1 MSSSVE
7 RRFLL
12 MGEMPKKLAFVKTR
26 GAGGGMKFKG
36 YAARYSSQSN
46 DLGGFRE
53 VLAPGAFDKVL
64 SRRSKPDVVLTYNHN
79 PDLLLA
85 RTSSGTLSL
94 ASDEKGLRFSADA
107 PDTQLAK
114 DLSTLIRRGDLTGA
128 SFAFT
133 VSPSAESWTTDE
145 RGQAIRTIREVQ
157 ELYDV
162 SIVATPAYSAASVG
176 VRALER
182 WKAARGVLVPMQSYD
197 SQAPGQTT
205 GQNYGEDE
213 ANEQLVGA
221 GLVISIDYDQTFTEA
236 PGLWLCFI
244 EEAVQLG
251 NTVIMTT
258 RRADNDANRAE
269 VMSAIGPDSDLAA
282 VIFAGPD
289 SNKRDAA
296 RAAGYEVDVWI
307 DDTPSTVD
315 GPVQRFLSAN
325 AKLAAS
331 RALGA
336 LAIARLRHVA
346 G

>member
-1 MSSSVE
+1 MAD
-7 RRFLL
+7 
-12 MGEMPKKLAFVKTR
+12 MPKKLAFVKTR
-26 GAGGGMKFKG
+26 AAGGGMKFKG

-85 RTSSGTLSL
+85 RTSSGTLTL

-145 RGQAIRTIREVQ
+145 RGQAIRTIREVS

-176 VRALER
+176 VRALDR
-182 WKAARGVLVPMQSYD
+182 WKQARGVLVPMQTED
-197 SQAPGQTT
+197 Q
-205 GQNYGEDE
+205 GEAE
-213 ANEQLVGA
+213 SEMGEQVVGA

-236 PGLWLCFI
+236 PGLWLSFI
-244 EEAVQLG
+244 EEACELG

-269 VMSAIGPDSDLAA
+269 VMSAIGPDSDMAA

-315 GPVQRFLSAN
+315 GPVQRFLSAS
-325 AKLAAS
+325 ARLAAS

-336 LAIARLRHVA
+336 LAIARLRHVS

>member
-1 MSSSVE
+1 MSLSVE

-12 MGEMPKKLAFVKTR
+12 LGEMPKKLAFVKTR
-26 GAGGGMKFKG
+26 GSAGGMKFKG

-64 SRRSKPDVVLTYNHN
+64 ARRSKPDVVLTYNHN

-107 PDTQLAK
+107 PDTQLAR
-114 DLSTLIRRGDLTGA
+114 DLATLIRRGDLTGA

-133 VSPSAESWTTDE
+133 VQPSAESWTTDE
-145 RGQAIRTIREVQ
+145 RGMAIRTIREVDN
-157 ELYDV
+157 LYDV
-162 SIVATPAYSAASVG
+162 SIVATPAYNAASVG
-176 VRALER
+176 VRSLER
-182 WKAARGVLVPMQSYD
+182 WRQARGVLVPPQMEDQ
-197 SQAPGQTT
+197 
-205 GQNYGEDE
+205 GEAE
-213 ANEQLVGA
+213 AEVGEQLVVP

-236 PGLWLCFI
+236 PGLWLSFV
-244 EEAVQLG
+244 EEACQMG

-258 RRADNDANRAE
+258 GREDNEANRAE
-269 VMSAIGPDSDLAA
+269 LMSALGGDSDVAA

-289 SNKRDAA
+289 QSKRVAA
-296 RAAGYEVDVWI
+296 AAAGYTVNIWI
-307 DDTPSTVD
+307 DDNPARVD
-315 GPVQRFLSAN
+315 APAQRSLSASCQ
-325 AKLAAS
+325 LAAS
-331 RALGA
+331 RALAA
-336 LAIARLRHVA
+336 LALARLRAHVT

>member
-1 MSSSVE
+1 
-7 RRFLL
+7 
-12 MGEMPKKLAFVKTR
+12 
-26 GAGGGMKFKG
+26 MKFKG

-79 PDLLLA
+79 ADLLLA

-94 ASDEKGLRFSADA
+94 ASDEKGLRFSAEA

-114 DLSTLIRRGDLTGA
+114 DLSVLIRRGDLTGA

-197 SQAPGQTT
+197 SQAD
-205 GQNYGEDE
+205 GEDE

-258 RRADNDANRAE
+258 RRADNDDNRAE
-269 VMSAIGPDSDLAA
+269 VMSAVGPDSDLAA

-325 AKLAAS
+325 AQLAAS

>member
-114 DLSTLIRRGDLTGA
+114 DLSVLIRRGDLTGA

-145 RGQAIRTIREVQ
+145 RGQPIRTIREVQ

-197 SQAPGQTT
+197 SQAPGQA
-205 GQNYGEDE
+205 QGEDE

-315 GPVQRFLSAN
+315 GPVQRFLLSGFAQ
-325 AKLAAS
+325 LAAS

-336 LAIARLRHVA
+336 LLIARLRHVA

>member
-85 RTSSGTLSL
+85 RTSSGTLTL

-145 RGQAIRTIREVQ
+145 RGQAIRTIREVS

-176 VRALER
+176 VRALDR
-182 WKAARGVLVPMQSYD
+182 WKQARGVLVPMQTED
-197 SQAPGQTT
+197 Q
-205 GQNYGEDE
+205 GEAE
-213 ANEQLVGA
+213 SEMGEQIVGA

-236 PGLWLCFI
+236 PGLWLSFI
-244 EEAVQLG
+244 EEACELG

-269 VMSAIGPDSDLAA
+269 VMSALGGDSDLAA

-315 GPVQRFLSAN
+315 GPIQRFLSAN

>member
-1 MSSSVE
+1 MS
-7 RRFLL
+7 L
-12 MGEMPKKLAFVKTR
+12 GEMPAKLSFVKKR
-26 GAGGGMKFKG
+26 GAAGGMKFKG
-36 YAARYSSQSN
+36 YAARYQSQSN

-64 SRRSKPDVVLTYNHN
+64 GRRSKPDVVLTYNHN

-85 RTSSGTLSL
+85 RTASGTLSL

-107 PDTQLAK
+107 PDTQLAR
-114 DLSTLIRRGDLTGA
+114 DLATLIRRGDLTGA

-176 VRALER
+176 VRSVER
-182 WKAARGVLVPMQSYD
+182 WKQARGVLVPPHSEDDQGD
-197 SQAPGQTT
+197 
-205 GQNYGEDE
+205 GEAE
-213 ANEQLVGA
+213 MGEQLVGQ

-236 PGLWLCFI
+236 PGLWLSFI
-244 EEAVQLG
+244 EEACELG

-258 RRADNDANRAE
+258 RRDDTEANRAE
-269 VMSAIGPDSDLAA
+269 VMAAVGEDSDLAA
-282 VIFAGPD
+282 VIFAGKD

-296 RAAGYEVDVWI
+296 TAAGFTVNVWI
-307 DDTPSTVD
+307 DDTPATVD
-315 GPVQRFLSAN
+315 GPVKRYLSAT
-325 AKLAAS
+325 AQLAAS
-331 RALGA
+331 RALGTLA
-336 LAIARLRHVA
+336 LARLRNVV

>member
-7 RRFLL
+7 RRFMSL
-12 MGEMPKKLAFVKTR
+12 GEMPAKLSFVKKR
-26 GAGGGMKFKG
+26 GAAGGMKFKG

-64 SRRSKPDVVLTYNHN
+64 GRRSKPDVVLTYNHN
-79 PDLLLA
+79 ADMLLA
-85 RTSSGTLSL
+85 RTASGTLSL
-94 ASDEKGLRFSADA
+94 ASDDKGLRFSADA
-107 PDTQLAK
+107 PDTQLAR
-114 DLSTLIRRGDLTGA
+114 DLAVLIRRGDLTGA

-133 VSPSAESWTTDE
+133 VSPASESWTTDE

-162 SIVATPAYSAASVG
+162 SIVATPAYSSASVG
-176 VRALER
+176 VRSLEK
-182 WKAARGVLVPMQSYD
+182 WKQARGVLVPMQSYD
-197 SQAPGQTT
+197 DQGD
-205 GQNYGEDE
+205 GEAE
-213 ANEQLVGA
+213 MGEQLVGA

-244 EEAVQLG
+244 EEAVELG

-258 RRADNDANRAE
+258 RRGDSDANRAE
-269 VMSAIGPDSDLAA
+269 VMSAVGPDSDLAA
-282 VIFAGPD
+282 IIFAGPE

-296 RAAGYEVDVWI
+296 TAAGFNVNVWI

-315 GPVQRFLSAN
+315 GPVKRFLSATTR
-325 AKLAAS
+325 LAAS
-331 RALGA
+331 RALGTLA
-336 LAIARLRHVA
+336 LARLRNVV

>member
-12 MGEMPKKLAFVKTR
+12 MADMPKKLAFVKTR
-26 GAGGGMKFKG
+26 AAGGGMKFKG

-85 RTSSGTLSL
+85 RTSSGTLTL

-145 RGQAIRTIREVQ
+145 RGQAIRTIREVS

-176 VRALER
+176 VRALEK

-197 SQAPGQTT
+197 DQAAGQTD
-205 GQNYGEDE
+205 GEDE
-213 ANEQLVGA
+213 AGEQLVGA

-244 EEAVQLG
+244 EDAVQLG

-269 VMSAIGPDSDLAA
+269 VMSAIGPDSDMAA

-315 GPVQRFLSAN
+315 GPVQRFLSAS
-325 AKLAAS
+325 ARLAAS

-336 LAIARLRHVA
+336 LAIARLRHVS

>member
-12 MGEMPKKLAFVKTR
+12 MADMPKKLAFVKTR
-26 GAGGGMKFKG
+26 AAGGGMKFKG

-85 RTSSGTLSL
+85 RTSSGTLTL

-145 RGQAIRTIREVQ
+145 RGQAIRTIREVS

-176 VRALER
+176 VRALDR
-182 WKAARGVLVPMQSYD
+182 WKQARGVLVPMQTED
-197 SQAPGQTT
+197 Q
-205 GQNYGEDE
+205 GEAE
-213 ANEQLVGA
+213 SEMGEQVVGA

-236 PGLWLCFI
+236 PGLWLSFI
-244 EEAVQLG
+244 EEACELG

-269 VMSAIGPDSDLAA
+269 VMSAIGPDSDMAA

-315 GPVQRFLSAN
+315 GPVQRFLSAS
-325 AKLAAS
+325 ARLAAS

-336 LAIARLRHVA
+336 LAIARLRHVS